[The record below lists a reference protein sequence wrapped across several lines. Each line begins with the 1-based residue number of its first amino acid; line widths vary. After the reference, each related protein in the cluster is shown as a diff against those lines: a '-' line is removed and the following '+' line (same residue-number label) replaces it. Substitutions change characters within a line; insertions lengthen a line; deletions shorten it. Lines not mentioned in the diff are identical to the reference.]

1 VSRKHPIDAPGG
13 FDTPWGRV
21 HNRVHSLTV
30 RIGGPMKR
38 VLLAAALALFTLP
51 TAVSATWSIIAI
63 DRNTGRMV
71 IASATCAATAPNQ
84 LKLLQAVVVPGVGVA
99 AAQAGVDRT
108 HANQKLIY
116 EQLLAGT
123 YPVQIIRMLEQD
135 PDIER
140 RQFGIIDVRGRTAG
154 RSGSGNG
161 AVSMDL
167 QGESDDGIVWS
178 VQGNIIATEEALTA
192 AATIMQ
198 HGSGTIIDRVMLAM
212 EVADARGGDRRC
224 TCAREPLP
232 EATPCNGKTAHVS
245 YLLAADPDDPLG
257 AYAPDHP
264 ESLEAPYNSGD
275 YYLYL
280 MVVPTNTLPTE
291 DANPV
296 RTLRMRYDAW
306 KVERGLIPAENRG
319 S

>member
-1 VSRKHPIDAPGG
+1 MRRALFVVTLAL
-13 FDTPWGRV
+13 
-21 HNRVHSLTV
+21 LT
-30 RIGGPMKR
+30 
-38 VLLAAALALFTLP
+38 LAAPA
-51 TAVSATWSIIAI
+51 SATWSIVAI
-63 DRNTGRMV
+63 DRNTGRIV
-71 IASATCAATAPNQ
+71 ISSATCAATAPNQ
-84 LKLLQAVVVPGVGVA
+84 LKLLQAIVVPGVGVA

-108 HANQKLIY
+108 HENQRLIY
-116 EQLLAGT
+116 DQLLSGT
-123 YPVQIIRMLEQD
+123 YPVRIIEMLEED

-161 AVSMDL
+161 AVSLDL

-178 VQGNIIATEEALTA
+178 VQGNIIASEEALTA

-198 HGSGTIIDRVMLAM
+198 HGPGSIIDRVMLAM

-224 TCAREPLP
+224 TCEREPLP
-232 EATPCNGKTAHVS
+232 EAAPCNGKTAHVS
-245 YLLAADPDDPLG
+245 YLLAADPDDDLG
-257 AYAPDHP
+257 AYAADYP
-264 ESLEAPYNSGD
+264 ESMEAPYNDGD

-280 MVVPTNTLPTE
+280 MVVPSNTRPTE

-306 KVERGLIPAENRG
+306 KVENGLMPSEPPG
-319 S
+319 T